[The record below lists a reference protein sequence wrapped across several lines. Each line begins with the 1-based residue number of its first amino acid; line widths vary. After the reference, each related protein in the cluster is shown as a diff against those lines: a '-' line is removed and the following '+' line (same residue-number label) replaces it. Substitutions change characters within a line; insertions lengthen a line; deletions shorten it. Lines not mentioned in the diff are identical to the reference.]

1 VPAIGE
7 RLREARTRRGASIED
22 AEDGTKIRARYLR
35 ALEDEQYDV
44 LPGRTFVRTF
54 LRSYAEWLGL
64 DARLLVEEY
73 RAQYEGGRTEEAE
86 GPSFTPVSGQGRERQ
101 RPRIALPGGGPGP
114 LAFLGFGALAV
125 ILFFLVLGLTAGE
138 EPRQPSRPA
147 SEAAE
152 RRERSAARER
162 RRSRERRSTRRRE
175 RRATPRSVSLRVTPS
190 EPPYVCLDDGSGN
203 VRYEGTLTE
212 ARRFRGKR
220 VRINLGKTSVKVA
233 QNGRRVP
240 VDASSP
246 NPVAYDF
253 RPGKRRR
260 LPLSQA
266 PCA

>member
-1 VPAIGE
+1 MPAIGE

-44 LPGRTFVRTF
+44 LPGRTYVRTF

-73 RAQYEGGRTEEAE
+73 RAQYEGDRTEEVE
-86 GPSFTPVSGQGRERQ
+86 GAPFSPVEGRGRERQ
-101 RPRIALPGGGPGP
+101 RVGLPRGGPGP

-125 ILFFLVLGLTAGE
+125 ILFFLILGLTAEE
-138 EPRQPSRPA
+138 EPRGPSQSA
-147 SEAAE
+147 SEQAE
-152 RRERSAARER
+152 REKRRSARRRQRTRERSPR
-162 RRSRERRSTRRRE
+162 RPE
-175 RRATPRSVSLRVTPS
+175 RRATPRSVSLRVVPS
-190 EPPYVCLDDGSGN
+190 EPTYVCVDDGSGN

-220 VRINLGKTSVKVA
+220 LRMNLGKTSARVS

-240 VDASSP
+240 VDARSP

-260 LPLSQA
+260 LPLTQA

>member
-22 AEDGTKIRARYLR
+22 AENGTKIRARYLR

-44 LPGRTFVRTF
+44 LPGRTYVRTF
-54 LRSYAEWLGL
+54 LRSYGEWLGL

-73 RAQYEGGRTEEAE
+73 RAQYEGGETEEAE
-86 GPSFTPVSGQGRERQ
+86 GHSISPVAGRGRERQ
-101 RPRIALPGGGPGP
+101 RVGLPGGGPGP

-138 EPRQPSRPA
+138 QPREPSPSA
-147 SEAAE
+147 SGQVE
-152 RRERSAARER
+152 RKERESARRRKRARERSA
-162 RRSRERRSTRRRE
+162 RRRE
-175 RRATPRSVSLRVTPS
+175 RPATPRSVSLRVVPS
-190 EPPYVCLDDGSGN
+190 EPTYVCVDDGRGN

-220 VRINLGKTSVKVA
+220 LRMNLGKTSAKVS

-240 VDASSP
+240 VDVRSAD
-246 NPVAYDF
+246 PVAYDF

-260 LPLSQA
+260 LPLPQG